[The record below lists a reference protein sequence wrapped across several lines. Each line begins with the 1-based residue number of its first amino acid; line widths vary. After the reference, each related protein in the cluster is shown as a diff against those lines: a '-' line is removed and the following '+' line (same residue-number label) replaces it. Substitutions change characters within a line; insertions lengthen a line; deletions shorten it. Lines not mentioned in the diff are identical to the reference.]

1 MMPTLLEIRGPDA
14 TRTFYITL
22 VLTTLVKLA
31 LAHFMPITG
40 DEAYFIEW
48 GRHPDYG
55 FYDHP
60 PMVGWF
66 LTAFLTVSD
75 AALWLRLP
83 SILVTA
89 FIGWAIYRIV
99 KHIDAQLAAL
109 CAVLYL
115 IAPLNLLGVLI
126 TTDTPLILFSFLS
139 AWCFYLAQRNDGLH
153 WYALAG
159 LMLGAAFFSK
169 FFAGLLG
176 LAYFVYLVL
185 FVRRGLRPYL
195 GLLLVVAGT
204 LPFIGLNLWWNY
216 QHCWNNYLFNLQN
229 RTAGGELSLL
239 TVLGYLALLLYALT
253 PPIGYYLFKQ
263 RRLLRQILRQPGAG
277 VFLGVLLIPLALFA
291 LLSLRATIGLHWILS
306 FYPFLFIAIA
316 ALLSKTQLQRSMTF
330 MLPFTAL
337 HLLVVI
343 VLLAAWPALAKFS
356 EKDYTRI
363 AAVMNPAPVAEAL
376 APYRDDYLLATDSY
390 SFSAVLAQA
399 AKQRVIVFGKGSR
412 HGRQDDLLTDFRA
425 LDRKNLLL
433 ISRADDLARHAEFF
447 QRFDMKQL
455 KIDGTTYYVATA
467 EGLDY
472 ARYHDK
478 ILRAVRDSYYRIP
491 EFLPVGACYLQERY
505 FAD

>member
-1 MMPTLLEIRGPDA
+1 MRGPDS
-14 TRTFYITL
+14 TRTLYIIL
-22 VLTTLVKLA
+22 VLTTLIKLA
-31 LAHFMPITG
+31 LAHVVPITG

-48 GRHPDYG
+48 GRHPDLGY
-55 FYDHP
+55 YDHP

-66 LTAFLTVSD
+66 LAALLTVSD

-83 SILVTA
+83 SILITT

-99 KHIDAQLAAL
+99 KDIDAQLAAL

-139 AWCFYLAQRNDGLH
+139 AWCFYLAQRNDDLR

-159 LMLGAAFFSK
+159 LLLGAAFFSK

-176 LAYFVYLVL
+176 IAYLVYLAL
-185 FVRRGLRPYL
+185 CVRRGLRPYL

-204 LPFIGLNLWWNY
+204 LPFIALNLWWNY

-229 RTAGGELSLL
+229 RAAGGELSLT
-239 TVLGYLALLLYALT
+239 TVLAYLALLLYTLT
-253 PPIGYYLFKQ
+253 PPIVYYVFKQ
-263 RRLLRQILRQPGAG
+263 RRSLGQILRQPGAG

-291 LLSLRATIGLHWILS
+291 LLSLRATVGLHWILA

-316 ALLSKTQLQRSMTF
+316 ALLNKSQLQRSLAF
-330 MLPFTAL
+330 MIPFAAL
-337 HLLVVI
+337 HLLVVV

-363 AAVMNPAPVAEAL
+363 AAVMNPAPLAEAL
-376 APYRDDYLLATDSY
+376 APYRNDYLFATDSY
-390 SFSAVLAQA
+390 SFSAVLAHA
-399 AKQRVIVFGKGSR
+399 ANQRVIVFGKGSY

-425 LDRKNLLL
+425 LDQNNLLL
-433 ISRADDLARHAEFF
+433 ISRADDLARYAEFF
-447 QRFDMKQL
+447 RRFNMTR
-455 KIDGTTYYVATA
+455 IEVAGATYHIATA

-472 ARYHDK
+472 ARYRDK
-478 ILRAVRDSYYRIP
+478 ILRSVNESYYRIP
-491 EFLPVGACYLQERY
+491 AFLPVGACYMKERY

>member
-1 MMPTLLEIRGPDA
+1 MLTNMLEARSLDS
-14 TRTFYITL
+14 TRVFYITL
-22 VLTTLVKLA
+22 LLTTVVKLA
-31 LAHFMPITG
+31 LAHFVPITG

-66 LTAFLTVSD
+66 LTAFLAVSD
-75 AALWLRLP
+75 TALWLRLP
-83 SILVTA
+83 SVLIST
-89 FIGWAIYRIV
+89 FIGWAIYHIV
-99 KHIDAQLAAL
+99 KDIDARLAVLCAAL
-109 CAVLYL
+109 YL
-115 IAPLNLLGVLI
+115 VAPINLLGVLI

-139 AWCFYLAQRNDGLH
+139 AWCFYLAQRGDDLR

-176 LAYFVYLVL
+176 IAYFIYLAL

-195 GLLLVVAGT
+195 GLLLIVAGT

-229 RTAGGELSLL
+229 RAAGGEFSVM

-253 PPIGYYLFKQ
+253 PPIAYYLFKQ
-263 RRLLRQILRQPGAG
+263 RQAMSKILRQPGAG
-277 VFLGVLLIPLALFA
+277 VFLGVLLIPLALFM

-316 ALLSKTQLQRSMTF
+316 SLLNKDQLRRSMIF

-337 HLLVVI
+337 HLIAAVA
-343 VLLAAWPALAKFS
+343 LLTAWPMLAKNH
-356 EKDYTRI
+356 EGDYTRL
-363 AAVMNPAPVAEAL
+363 AAVMNPAPLAQAL
-376 APYRDDYLLATDSY
+376 TPYRDDYVFATDSY

-399 AKQRVIVFGKGSR
+399 AKQRVIVFGKGSH
-412 HGRQDDLLTDFRA
+412 HGRQDDLLTDFRI
-425 LDRKNLLL
+425 LDQKNLLL
-433 ISRADDLARHAEFF
+433 ISRKDDLERYAGFF
-447 QRFDMKQL
+447 QRFEMKRL
-455 KIDGTTYYVATA
+455 KVDGATYHIAAGVAF
-467 EGLDY
+467 DY
-472 ARYHDK
+472 ARYRDE
-478 ILRAVRDSYYRIP
+478 ILRPAYESYYRIP
-491 EFLPVGACYLQERY
+491 AFLPVGACYMKERY